1 MLNIS
6 PIKFVSINNIKNIN
20 PQKQIRLKSDTFVRS
35 SNNISFKGS
44 ESTTNNGFIQWAQET
59 DFIKTQ
65 LPEILTNPD
74 CKLGSGFSHSAYI
87 IPGNE
92 DYILRTSN
100 MKCQRNYDFE
110 KAQIKDTEDKNLNV
124 NIGQEVANIELQAED
139 GFPMRIE
146 VLKKQTGKPIGVPP
160 SQAIYIEDT
169 GMLREGEMPYEA
181 IERKEQYASTIH
193 KTAQLPVSAYEKLIE
208 DIRAAEKAGYHFDH
222 LNSNNLLINE
232 EHGSINLIDM
242 DKNKVP
248 ANLGNV
254 LYALTN
260 INYFSTFASQYDQC
274 PMGNEEIGRAIQDT
288 MEITDKFIQA
298 MKNKGEKFNK
308 EECSYEFFNF
318 INSMPFS
325 FYCKT
330 ADDRAKWQFMEAQ
343 GIV

>member
-1 MLNIS
+1 MLNIN
-6 PIKFVSINNIKNIN
+6 PIKFVNINNIQNRN
-20 PQKQIRLKSDTFVRS
+20 PQKQVGLKSDTFVRS
-35 SNNISFKGS
+35 SNNVSFKGS
-44 ESTTNNGFIQWAQET
+44 ETTNNKSFIKWAQET

-100 MKCQRNYDFE
+100 MNVQKNYNFE
-110 KAQIKDTEDKNLNV
+110 NAKLEDTEDKNLNV
-124 NIGQEVANIELQAED
+124 NIGQEVANIELQTD
-139 GFPMRIE
+139 NGFPFRIE

-169 GMLREGEMPYEA
+169 GKLREGEKPYEA
-181 IERKEQYASTIH
+181 RERKEQYASTIH
-193 KTAQLPVSAYEKLIE
+193 TVAKLPVSAYEKLID

-222 LNSNNLLINE
+222 LNSNNLLLDE
-232 EHGSINLIDM
+232 EKGSINLIDM

-260 INYFSTFASQYDQC
+260 INYFSTFASQYDPC
-274 PMGNEEIGRAIQDT
+274 PMGNEEIGTAIKDT
-288 MEITDKFIQA
+288 MEITDKFISA
-298 MKNKGEKFNK
+298 MKNKGEKFNRD
-308 EECSYEFFNF
+308 ECSYEFFNF
-318 INSMPFS
+318 ISSMPFS
-325 FYCKT
+325 YYCRT
-330 ADDRAKWQFMEAQ
+330 ADDRAKWRILQEKGVA
-343 GIV
+343 